1 MKSNKTDSKH
11 RFLTVGSVFMN
22 LRQLRY
28 FCEIVE
34 AGSAVAAAARL
45 HVAPT
50 ALSMQLGQLEG
61 DLGGELFDRSRRPM
75 ELTALGRYFHP
86 RAKLLLAE
94 TQHLHEEARAVA
106 AGESGV
112 LAVGYT
118 RSTIFSILPD
128 AIRAFRAGHSKVKVE
143 ILSML
148 SEHQHVELQ
157 SGRIQVGVSRYL
169 GPVEPVEGLE
179 FKHLLDD
186 PFVVALPATHPLA
199 KRRALRA
206 SDLHAVGLITY
217 PKDPQSR
224 FAEHS
229 VALLRSSGVQSPVAY
244 EAADIHTALG
254 MAASHLG
261 FCLVGRSVSRGSRSD
276 LAFVPLPE
284 LKDQAAVYTVTKGG
298 ESSKVVRAFV
308 DALVR
313 TTRMAK
319 RS

>member
-1 MKSNKTDSKH
+1 
-11 RFLTVGSVFMN
+11 MN

-50 ALSMQLGQLEG
+50 ALSMQLGQLEE
-61 DLGGELFDRSRRPM
+61 DLGGALFDRSRRPM

-86 RAKLLLAE
+86 RAKMLLAE
-94 TQHLHEEARAVA
+94 TNRLHEEACAVA
-106 AGESGV
+106 AGDSGV

-118 RSTIFSILPD
+118 RSTIFSILPN
-128 AIRAFRAGHSKVKVE
+128 AIRAFRGRHPNVKVE
-143 ILSML
+143 MLSLL

-169 GPVEPVEGLE
+169 GPVEPVDGLE

-199 KRRALRA
+199 KRKSLRA
-206 SDLHAVGLITY
+206 ADLDAAGLITY

-224 FAEHS
+224 FAEHT
-229 VALLRSSGVQSPVAY
+229 VALLRSSGGQSPVAY

-254 MAASHLG
+254 MVASHLG

-284 LKDQAAVYTVTKGG
+284 LKDQAAVFTVTKAG
-298 ESSKVVRAFV
+298 ETSKVVTAFV
-308 DALVR
+308 DSLVR
-313 TTRMAK
+313 TSRVAG
-319 RS
+319 RP

>member
-1 MKSNKTDSKH
+1 M
-11 RFLTVGSVFMN
+11 
-22 LRQLRY
+22 RY

-34 AGSAVAAAARL
+34 AGSAVAAAGRL

-50 ALSMQLGQLEG
+50 ALSMQMRQLEE

-86 RAKLLLAE
+86 RARMLLAE
-94 TQHLHEEARAVA
+94 AQHLHEEARAVA

-128 AIRAFRAGHSKVKVE
+128 AIRAFRTGHAKVKVE

-148 SEHQHVELQ
+148 SEHQHVALQ

-169 GPVEPVEGLE
+169 GPVDPVDGLE
-179 FKHLLDD
+179 FTHLLDD
-186 PFVVALPATHPLA
+186 PFVVALPATHALA
-199 KRRALRA
+199 RRKSLRA
-206 SDLHAVGLITY
+206 ADLDPVGLITY

-224 FAEHS
+224 FAEHT
-229 VALLRSSGVQSPVAY
+229 VALLRSSGCVSPVAY

-261 FCLVGRSVSRGSRSD
+261 FCLVGRSVSRGSRHD
-276 LAFVPLPE
+276 LVFLPMPA
-284 LKDQAAVYTVTKGG
+284 LQDQAAVFAVTKAG
-298 ESSKVVRAFV
+298 ERSKVVRAFV
-308 DALVR
+308 ASLVR
-313 TTRMAK
+313 TS
-319 RS
+319 RSIQAAH